1 MPGGDAYSAFSLSG
15 SGRGAQERPIKHR
28 AVGTGLGHKAE
39 GDWRAVSKV
48 RDRGVPQGRTPE
60 TGVRQPIEAAEG
72 HPSDA
77 EARGVLRRRRR
88 SVAGRPA
95 VTLVIPA
102 HNEERRLSGTV
113 REYGRALAAAYG
125 SCFEIVIVANGC
137 TDGTVD
143 VARALRPRHPVRV
156 IDIPEPVGKGGA
168 VLAGFRAARGG
179 RVIFADAD
187 GATAAASLLDLLE
200 DLQHFDVAIGSR
212 RLASSVIV
220 RPQPLRRRLL
230 GRAYNL
236 VAGVAFGLPIR
247 DLQCGAKAFRR
258 MAAQRLASVVV
269 EGGWAFDLDLLLSAR
284 RIGMSVVERSVVWT
298 DVPGSSLRARSAAP
312 AVAASFWRLWRR
324 GDGRRLFG
332 HRRPDQLP
340 DGAAR
345 PLQILALNW
354 RCSRHPEAGGA
365 ELNLFEQAR
374 RWRRLGHEV
383 TVLAARPGDSLPA
396 TEVIDGIVV
405 RRMGG
410 RFSVYLHVAWYLI
423 RHGHRYDRVLDISN
437 GIPFFAPLFTMTPAT
452 LLVHHVHDR
461 QWFTELPRAVAA
473 IGWALER
480 YLVPIVYRWR
490 KTIAVSPTTRDAL
503 IATGFR
509 PGSVEIVYNGV
520 TVPYGPARSTRA
532 WPGRPIV
539 AYVGRIKRYKRLDLL
554 ISAFANLRA
563 ELPTAR
569 LEIAGDGDDRPA
581 IERLVQ
587 KLGLSSSVTIHGFV
601 DEARKAELL
610 AEASVFATPSSQE
623 GWGLSVIE
631 ANVYGLP
638 AVAFDVPGLRSAIVD
653 GETGI
658 LAEDQAAFTAA
669 LSRILSDDSLRRR
682 MSEAAVLWSSRFDW
696 DVAANAT
703 LDLLTDRPSSA
714 AIPGLAGDRLPGA
727 A

>member
-1 MPGGDAYSAFSLSG
+1 M
-15 SGRGAQERPIKHR
+15 
-28 AVGTGLGHKAE
+28 
-39 GDWRAVSKV
+39 
-48 RDRGVPQGRTPE
+48 
-60 TGVRQPIEAAEG
+60 
-72 HPSDA
+72 
-77 EARGVLRRRRR
+77 
-88 SVAGRPA
+88 
-95 VTLVIPA
+95 TLVIPA

-113 REYGRALAAAYG
+113 REYGHALTAAYG
-125 SCFEIVIVANGC
+125 TRFEIVIVANGC
-137 TDGTVD
+137 TDATAD
-143 VARALRPRHPVRV
+143 VARALRRNLPVRV

-168 VLAGFRAARGG
+168 VLAGFRAARGS
-179 RVIFADAD
+179 RVVFADAD
-187 GATAAASLLDLLE
+187 GATAPASLLDLLE
-200 DLQHFDVAIGSR
+200 DLQHFDIAIGSR

-230 GRAYNL
+230 GRAYGL
-236 VAGVAFGLPIR
+236 VAGATFGLPVR

-258 MAAQRLASVVV
+258 MAAQRLASVVL
-269 EGGWAFDLDLLLSAR
+269 ERGWAFDLDLLLSAR
-284 RIGMSVVERSVVWT
+284 RLGMSVVERSVVWS
-298 DVPGSSLRARSAAP
+298 DVPGSSLRVRSAAP
-312 AVAASFWRLWRR
+312 AVAASLWRLWRR
-324 GDGRRLFG
+324 GGGRRLFG
-332 HRRPDQLP
+332 RSTDQLTNEA
-340 DGAAR
+340 GR

-383 TVLAARPGDSLPA
+383 TVLAAHPGAPWPA

-410 RFSVYLHVAWYLI
+410 RFSVYLHVAWYLL

-461 QWFTELPRAVAA
+461 QWFTELPRALAA
-473 IGWALER
+473 VGWALER

-520 TVPYGPARSTRA
+520 TIPHGPARSTRA
-532 WPGRPIV
+532 QPGRPIV

-554 ISAFANLRA
+554 ISAFAHLLA

-581 IERLVQ
+581 IEGLVQ
-587 KLGLSSSVTIHGFV
+587 KLGLAGSVTIHGFV

-631 ANVYGLP
+631 ANVYGVP

-658 LAEDQAAFTAA
+658 LAEDQAAFTTA
-669 LSRILSDDSLRRR
+669 LSRILRDDSLRRR
-682 MSEAAVLWSSRFDW
+682 MSEAAVVWASRFDW
-696 DVAANAT
+696 DVAAHAT
-703 LDLLTDRPSSA
+703 LELLTDRPSSA
-714 AIPGLAGDRLPGA
+714 AVPGLAGDRLPGA